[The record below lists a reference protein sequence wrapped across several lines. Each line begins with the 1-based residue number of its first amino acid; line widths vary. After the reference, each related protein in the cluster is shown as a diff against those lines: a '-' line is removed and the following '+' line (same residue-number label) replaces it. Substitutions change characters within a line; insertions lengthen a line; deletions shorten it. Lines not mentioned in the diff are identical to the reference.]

1 MSNIKNGFQ
10 REIIIDRC
18 LKNRRGYST
27 QEIMD
32 KVNDALESRG
42 EKTINALN
50 TIRND
55 ILSIENRWH
64 IVVEQIR
71 SGREIKYRYENP
83 NFSIYNSP
91 LTEDDIM
98 QLSESISI
106 LRRFKCLPGF
116 EWLDELNVRLQ
127 SSINAK
133 SKPVIGFDDNEK
145 LKGIEHFSGLF
156 NAINEQIT
164 IKVGYKP
171 HKGNFKEEIVHPYY
185 LKQYNQRWFLFGLNH
200 QRDEISIYALDRI
213 QYILESNINYKQNE
227 SIDFEQYFKDI
238 IGVSNYKE
246 QEPII
251 IQLLVVED
259 QLPYTLSKPIH
270 STQKVIQKNEDGSA
284 VLSIKVV
291 PNFELM
297 QLLLSFGERIT
308 VLSPEYLREE
318 IKQRI
323 EKILNNYK

>member
-71 SGREIKYRYENP
+71 SGREIKYRYEDP
-83 NFSIYNSP
+83 DFSIYNSP

-106 LRRFKCLPGF
+106 LRRFKGFPGF
-116 EWLDELNVRLQ
+116 EWLEELNVRLQ

-133 SKPVIGFDDNEK
+133 SKPFIGFDDNER
-145 LKGIEHFSGLF
+145 LKGIEHFSDLF
-156 NAINEQIT
+156 NAINEQKT

-171 HKGNFKEEIVHPYY
+171 HKGDIKEEIVHPYY

-200 QRDEISIYALDRI
+200 LRGEISIYALDRI
-213 QYILESNINYKQNE
+213 QYILESNIKYKQNE
-227 SIDFEQYFKDI
+227 SNDFDQYFKDI
-238 IGVSNYKE
+238 IGVSKYKGE
-246 QEPII
+246 EPVE
-251 IQLLVVED
+251 IQLLVFAD
-259 QLPYTLSKPIH
+259 QLPYNLTKPIH
-270 STQKVIQKNEDGSA
+270 TTQKVIQKNEDGSA

-291 PNFELM
+291 PNFELI

-323 EKILNNYK
+323 EKNLNNYK